1 MKRREALSLL
11 GVSALPAQAAAQ
23 EPGMPPDQPCA
34 LAPAN
39 SDTGTLFA
47 EMEKLGRRSAFP
59 ESFLSGKW
67 SSYDEFRRAG
77 RRLAFE
83 ALGSEPPKV
92 DPRPEIV
99 HRQEFDAYT
108 REKIVFS
115 TAPEFRVPAYLHL
128 PKKRSGRVPAIVD
141 LHSHGGM
148 FLFGKEKVIDFGEN
162 HPAMTPYHAANY
174 EGRPTAT
181 ELARRGYAVITIDAF
196 GFGERRIL
204 MDDDHADGWE
214 RAKYSLDD
222 VRRLNQKCRA
232 KESTIVKTLAYAG
245 LSWPGIIGW
254 DDIRTVDFLLTRP
267 EIDPARIG
275 CVGVSMGGWR
285 SLVLAGL
292 DDRIAAGCVVGFMST
307 AKPMM
312 RKHMDTHSF
321 VHFIPRL
328 HDKLDLPDVVALR
341 APKPLLV
348 QQCSRDGL
356 FPLEGMRESVDKI
369 AQIYAKTGSGG
380 AFLGKFYDER
390 HIFNV
395 EMQNDAFA
403 WFDKWLK

>member
-1 MKRREALSLL
+1 
-11 GVSALPAQAAAQ
+11 
-23 EPGMPPDQPCA
+23 
-34 LAPAN
+34 
-39 SDTGTLFA
+39 
-47 EMEKLGRRSAFP
+47 
-59 ESFLSGKW
+59 
-67 SSYDEFRRAG
+67 
-77 RRLAFE
+77 
-83 ALGSEPPKV
+83 
-92 DPRPEIV
+92 
-99 HRQEFDAYT
+99 
-108 REKIVFS
+108 
-115 TAPEFRVPAYLHL
+115 L

-204 MDDDHADGWE
+204 MDDDHRDGWE

-245 LSWPGIIGW
+245 LTWPGIIGW
-254 DDIRTVDFLLTRP
+254 DDMRTVDFLLTRP

-275 CVGVSMGGWR
+275 CMGVSMGGWR
-285 SLVLAGL
+285 SLVLSGL

-356 FPLEGMRESVDKI
+356 FPLEGMRESVEKI
-369 AQIYAKTGSGG
+369 AQIYAKTGSGS